1 MRAKILGEP
10 SKSVKSTLSDGKFM
24 TLSLMEM
31 KISPSLTIPKMTASE
46 FTFRPENEER
56 VN

>member
-46 FTFRPENEER
+46 FTSRPENEER